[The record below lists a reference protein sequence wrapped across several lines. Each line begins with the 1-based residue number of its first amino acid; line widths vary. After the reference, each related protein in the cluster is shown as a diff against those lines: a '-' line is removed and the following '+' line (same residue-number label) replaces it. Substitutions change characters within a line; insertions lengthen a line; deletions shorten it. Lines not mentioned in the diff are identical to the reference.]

1 MLASGL
7 AALAYQIVW
16 TQQFTVWLGHE
27 SSAVLAVVGAF
38 FGGLAAGS
46 FAFGRRIEASAQ
58 PARWYAAC
66 EAVIG
71 LWCLVLLWLLEPAGA
86 WLLERIGTDPAP
98 LWQWSVAFA
107 GTFALL
113 LPATVAMGATLP
125 AMERV
130 LAPWRAQGSALAALY
145 AANTLG
151 AVAGVLAAA
160 FWLVPAMGLART
172 ALSCAALNLLCAAI
186 AWSTFAPRRGTRP
199 AAPAVPAQHGQAAP
213 SAGLLALLAATGLL
227 GIGYE
232 VMVVRVLRQ
241 VCENTVYTF
250 ALLLAVY
257 LIGTAAGAAAYQRWL
272 ARRATAHENVDA
284 RLLLA
289 LAFACLIGTASLWGA
304 ESFKAALL
312 DGAPPGMASALVAE
326 ATLAALAF
334 GPPTLLMGA
343 LFSHLAARA
352 ARAGLGLGRP
362 LACNTLGAA
371 LAPPLF
377 GVLLAGAL
385 GPKDAL
391 LVVAAGYAA
400 LALAVSTVRTQPRW
414 PGVVLAGAAAALALW
429 APPLQFV
436 EIPDGGRLVSY
447 RDGAQGAVSVVE
459 DAGGVLRLRIDN
471 RQQEGSSAT
480 GFSDARQALIP
491 LLLHPAPRQ
500 ALFLGLGT
508 GATARAAARDGQ
520 LRVDAVELLPEVVE
534 AAALFARATDTATGT
549 QPQVHVADAR
559 RHVRASRMRYDVV
572 VSDNFHPARS
582 GSASLYTVE
591 HFEAVRA
598 RLADGGLFCQ
608 WLPLHQLDPATLR
621 PIVRAFLAAFPDA
634 TAVLAT
640 HSLETPVLGLVARA
654 PGGPVE
660 IDRLRGRLA
669 MAATSAPLQRLGLG
683 DPWAVLGSFVAGPR
697 ALADFAGDTVAN
709 SDDRPVVAYLAP
721 RALLAPEATPR
732 EHLYALLAQWRLAP
746 QEIVAG
752 ASEDDARRLAAYWQA
767 RDRYLLAGRQIQ
779 PSADVRKML
788 GQVRGPLLEVL
799 QLSPDFAP
807 AYDPLLRMALAL
819 GRDDAPAAR
828 ALLAELTRLQPAR
841 TEARVALQQ
850 IETAAR

>member
-38 FGGLAAGS
+38 FGGLAAAS
-46 FAFGRRIEASAQ
+46 FAFGRRIEASLH
-58 PARWYAAC
+58 PARWYAVC
-66 EAVIG
+66 EALIG

-86 WLLERIGTDPAP
+86 WLLERIGADPTP
-98 LWQWSVAFA
+98 LRQWGVAFA
-107 GTFALL
+107 GTFVLL
-113 LPATVAMGATLP
+113 LPATAAMGATLP

-130 LAPWRAQGSALAALY
+130 LAPWRTQGSALAALY

-160 FWLVPAMGLART
+160 FWLVPALGLART
-172 ALSCAALNLLCAAI
+172 AVGCAALNLLCAAL
-186 AWSTFAPRRGTRP
+186 AWGAFARRGGSTP
-199 AAPAVPAQHGQAAP
+199 AAPVQPAR
-213 SAGLLALLAATGLL
+213 SAGLLSLLGATGLL

-232 VMVVRVLRQ
+232 VLVVRVLRQ
-241 VCENTVYTF
+241 VCENTVYTYT
-250 ALLLAVY
+250 LLLAVY
-257 LIGTAAGAAAYQRWL
+257 LVGTAAGAAAYQRWL
-272 ARRATAHENVDA
+272 ARRAAAAVGIEA

-289 LAFACLIGTASLWGA
+289 LALACLLGTASLWGA

-312 DGAPPGMASALVAE
+312 DGAHPRMANALLAE
-326 ATLAALAF
+326 AALAALAF

-343 LFSHLAARA
+343 VFSHLAARA

-391 LVVAAGYAA
+391 LVIAAGYAV
-400 LALAVSTVRTQPRW
+400 LALAVSRAHAQPRW
-414 PGVVLAGAAAALALW
+414 PGVVLAGTAAAIALW

-447 RDGAQGAVSVVE
+447 RDGALGAVSVVE
-459 DAGGVLRLRIDN
+459 DADGVLRLRIDN

-480 GFSDARQALIP
+480 GYSDARQALIP

-508 GATARAAARDGQ
+508 GATARAAARDAELQ
-520 LRVDAVELLPEVVE
+520 VEAVELLPEVVE
-534 AAALFARATDTATGT
+534 AAALFAQATGT
-549 QPQVHVADAR
+549 AAGAQPQVHVADAR
-559 RHVRASRMRYDVV
+559 RHVRASAARYDVI

-598 RLADGGLFCQ
+598 RLADEGLFCQ

-654 PGGPVE
+654 RGPVNLV
-660 IDRLRGRLA
+660 RLRARLD
-669 MAATSAPLQRLGLG
+669 AAAASTPLQRLGLG

-697 ALADFAGDTVAN
+697 TLADFAGDAVAN
-709 SDDRPVVAYLAP
+709 SDDRPLVAYLAP
-721 RALLAPEATPR
+721 RATLAPEATPR
-732 EHLYALLAQWRLAP
+732 EHLYALLAQWRVVP

-752 ASEDDARRLAAYWQA
+752 ASEDDTRRLAAYWQA
-767 RDRYLLAGRQIQ
+767 RDRYLLAGRQVQ
-779 PSADVRKML
+779 PAADVRTML

-799 QLSPDFAP
+799 RLSPDFAP
-807 AYDPLLRMALAL
+807 AYDPLLRMAVALA
-819 GRDDAPAAR
+819 RDDAPGAR
-828 ALLAELTRLQPAR
+828 VLLAELTRLQPAR
-841 TEARVALQQ
+841 PEARLALQQ
-850 IETAAR
+850 IGAAAQ